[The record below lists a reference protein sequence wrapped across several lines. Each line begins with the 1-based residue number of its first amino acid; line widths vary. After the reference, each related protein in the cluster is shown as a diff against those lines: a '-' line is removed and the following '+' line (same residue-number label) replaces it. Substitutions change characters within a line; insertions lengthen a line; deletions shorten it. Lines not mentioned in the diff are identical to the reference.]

1 MGEPAL
7 RLLLI
12 DDESS
17 IREVTKA
24 TLEATGNWDVTLAET
39 GEEGIMLAQQID
51 PHLILIDLMMPEM
64 DGVTAFEKIRAI
76 PSVHNTPIAFFT
88 AKATLEERQHFEEMG
103 VQGVIS
109 KPFQP
114 LELSNDLLVLLD
126 RAASDRVD
134 LDPGSA

>member
-1 MGEPAL
+1 MGEPPL

-39 GEEGIMLAQQID
+39 GEKGIRLAQQLN

-64 DGVTAFEKIRAI
+64 DGVTAFEKIRDI
-76 PSVHNTPIAFFT
+76 PATAKTPIAFFT
-88 AKATLEERQHFEEMG
+88 AKATIEEQPHFAEMG
-103 VQGVIS
+103 IRGVIS

-114 LELSNDLLVLLD
+114 LELSNDLLALLD
-126 RAASDRVD
+126 ETERQ
-134 LDPGSA
+134 GS